1 MGDQQ
6 IRCGAGLAL
15 AFMRASLDGKLWVAL
30 VCAYSVTDR
39 DEPSLIHQMG
49 LRRHPQGLTL

>member
-15 AFMRASLDGKLWVAL
+15 ALMRASLDGKLWVAL
-30 VCAYSVTDR
+30 VCAYSVTVVIETNHR
-39 DEPSLIHQMG
+39 LFIKWV
-49 LRRHPQGLTL
+49 

>member
-1 MGDQQ
+1 MVDQQ

-15 AFMRASLDGKLWVAL
+15 ALRAILNGKLWVAL

-39 DEPSLIHQMG
+39 DETSLIHQMG